1 MTGKAFAS
9 QADLADKTVTFSA
22 IGPDLYA
29 YTAQGD
35 PNTGVIVGD
44 DSCMVI
50 DAQATPAMA
59 ADVIAR
65 VRAVT
70 DKPIKYVLLSH
81 YHAVRVLG
89 ASAYGASEIVAH
101 EATRRLIVERGA
113 EDMASEI
120 GRFPR
125 LFRGKETI
133 PGLTWPTLT
142 FEGTLTLWLG
152 KRRVEI
158 MHPGRGHTAGDTI
171 AWVPDAGVMFSG
183 DLVEYRSAC
192 YCGDA
197 FLKEWPETIRR
208 LAAFAPEALVPGRGD
223 ALTGADTV
231 RAAMA
236 GTADFL
242 SALYGTAERA
252 VAKGL
257 SLKETFAAVRA
268 AMDGPF
274 GSYAIYEHCLPFN
287 VSRAWDEAR
296 GVAWP
301 RIWTDARDVAMWTEL
316 QG

>member
-1 MTGKAFAS
+1 MAGKVFAS
-9 QADLADKTVTFSA
+9 LLDLSDKIVTFSA
-22 IGPDLYA
+22 VGEGLYA

-35 PNTGVIVGD
+35 PNTGIVVGD

-50 DAQATPAMA
+50 DAQATPLMA
-59 ADVIAR
+59 QDVIAR

-89 ASAYGASEIVAH
+89 ASAYGASEIIAH
-101 EATRRLIVERGA
+101 EATRKLIVERGA

-125 LFRGKETI
+125 LFRGVDTV

-142 FEGTLTLWLG
+142 FAGSLTLWLG

-158 MHPGRGHTAGDTI
+158 SHPGRGHTAGDTI
-171 AWVPDAGVMFSG
+171 AWVPDAGVLFSG

-197 FLKEWPETIRR
+197 FLKEWPKTIMK
-208 LAAFAPEALVPGRGD
+208 LAEFSPEALVPGRGD
-223 ALTGADTV
+223 ALVGAATV
-231 RAAMA
+231 KAAMV
-236 GTADFL
+236 GTSDFL
-242 SALYGTAERA
+242 TALYGTAERS

-257 SLKETFAAVRA
+257 TLKETSSEVRKV
-268 AMDGPF
+268 MDKPF
-274 GSYAIYEHCLPFN
+274 GDYAIYEHCLPFN

-296 GVAWP
+296 GIAWP
-301 RIWTDARDVAMWTEL
+301 RIWTDERDVAMWKAL
-316 QG
+316 QD

>member
-1 MTGKAFAS
+1 MSGKAFAS
-9 QADLADKTVTFSA
+9 QADLTAKAVTFSA
-22 IGPDLYA
+22 IGKGLYA

-35 PNTGVIVGD
+35 PNTGIIIGD

-50 DAQATPAMA
+50 DAQATPLMA
-59 ADVIAR
+59 QDVIAR

-101 EATRRLIVERGA
+101 EATRKLIVERGV

-125 LFRGKETI
+125 LFRGVDTV

-142 FEGTLTLWLG
+142 FAGSLTLWLG

-158 MHPGRGHTAGDTI
+158 SHPGRGHTAGDTI
-171 AWVPDAGVMFSG
+171 AWVPDAAVLYSG
-183 DLVEYRSAC
+183 DLVEYKSAC

-197 FLKEWPETIRR
+197 FLREWPQTIAR
-208 LAAFAPEALVPGRGD
+208 LAALDAVALVPGRGD
-223 ALTGADTV
+223 ALVGSATV
-231 RAAMA
+231 KAAMA

-242 SALYGTAERA
+242 NALFGTAERA
-252 VAKGL
+252 VARGL
-257 SLKETFAAVRA
+257 SLKETAAAIRSE
-268 AMDGPF
+268 MDKPF
-274 GSYAIYEHCLPFN
+274 GDYAIYEHCLPFN
-287 VSRAWDEAR
+287 VSRAYDEAR
-296 GVAWP
+296 GIDWP
-301 RIWTDARDVAMWTEL
+301 RIWTDERDVAMWTAL
-316 QG
+316 QD

>member
-1 MTGKAFAS
+1 MAGKAFAS
-9 QADLADKTVTFSA
+9 HADMADKVVSFSR
-22 IGPDLYA
+22 IGEGLYA

-35 PNTGVIVGD
+35 PNTGIIIGD

-50 DAQATPAMA
+50 DAQATPLMA
-59 ADVIAR
+59 QDVIAR

-89 ASAYGASEIVAH
+89 ASAYGASEIIAH
-101 EATRRLIVERGA
+101 DATRQLIVERGA

-125 LFRGKETI
+125 LFRGVDTV

-142 FEGTLTLWLG
+142 FAGSLTLWLG
-152 KRRVEI
+152 QRRVEI
-158 MHPGRGHTAGDTI
+158 SHPGRGHTAGDTI

-183 DLVEYRSAC
+183 DLVEYKSAC

-197 FLKEWPETIRR
+197 FLKEWPETIRK
-208 LAAFAPEALVPGRGD
+208 LAAFSPEALVPGRGD
-223 ALTGADTV
+223 ALVGAKTV
-231 RAAMA
+231 KAAMD
-236 GTADFL
+236 GTSGFL

-257 SLKETFAAVRA
+257 TLKETAAAVRA
-268 AMDGPF
+268 VMDKPF
-274 GSYAIYEHCLPFN
+274 GDYAIYEHCLPFN
-287 VSRAWDEAR
+287 VSRAYDEAR
-296 GVAWP
+296 GIAWP
-301 RIWTDARDVAMWTEL
+301 RVWTDERDVAMWKAL
-316 QG
+316 QD

>member
-1 MTGKAFAS
+1 MSGKAFAS
-9 QADLADKTVTFSA
+9 QADLADKVVTFSA
-22 IGPDLYA
+22 IGEGLYA

-35 PNTGVIVGD
+35 PNTGIIVGD

-101 EATRRLIVERGA
+101 EETRRLIVERGA

-133 PGLTWPTLT
+133 PGLTWPTLS
-142 FEGTLTLWLG
+142 FEGRLTLWLG

-158 MHPGRGHTAGDTI
+158 WSPGRGHTAGDTV
-171 AWVPDAGVMFSG
+171 AWVPDAGVLFSG

-197 FLKEWPETIRR
+197 FLQEWPSTIAGLSK
-208 LAAFAPEALVPGRGD
+208 LAPAALVPGRGD
-223 ALTGADTV
+223 ALVGPEKV
-231 RAAMA
+231 RDAMA
-236 GTADFL
+236 GTTDFL
-242 SALYGTAERA
+242 TALYGAAERS
-252 VAKGL
+252 VARGL
-257 SLKETFAAVRA
+257 SLKETFAEIRKE
-268 AMDGPF
+268 MDGPF
-274 GSYAIYEHCLPFN
+274 ADYAIYEHCLPFN
-287 VSRAWDEAR
+287 VSRAFDEAR
-296 GVAWP
+296 GIAWP
-301 RIWTDARDVAMWTEL
+301 RIWTDERDVAMWKDL

>member
-1 MTGKAFAS
+1 MSGKAFAS
-9 QADLADKTVTFSA
+9 HADTADKVVTFSA
-22 IGPDLYA
+22 IGEGLYA

-35 PNTGVIVGD
+35 PNTGIIIGD

-50 DAQATPAMA
+50 DAQATPLMA
-59 ADVIAR
+59 QDVIAR

-70 DKPIKYVLLSH
+70 DKPVKYVLLSH

-101 EATRRLIVERGA
+101 EATRQLIVERGA

-125 LFRGKETI
+125 LFRGVDTV
-133 PGLTWPTLT
+133 PGLTWPTVT
-142 FEGTLTLWLG
+142 FAGSLTLWLG

-158 MHPGRGHTAGDTI
+158 SHPGRGHTAGDTI

-183 DLVEYRSAC
+183 DLVEYKSAC

-208 LAAFAPEALVPGRGD
+208 LAAFSPEALVPGRGD
-223 ALTGADTV
+223 ALVGTETV
-231 RAAMA
+231 KAAMA
-236 GTADFL
+236 GTSDFL
-242 SALYGTAERA
+242 GALYSTAERA

-257 SLKETFAAVRA
+257 TLKETAAEVRKV
-268 AMDGPF
+268 MDKPF
-274 GSYAIYEHCLPFN
+274 GDHAIYEHCLPFN

-296 GVAWP
+296 GIAWP
-301 RIWTDARDVAMWTEL
+301 RIWTDERDVAMWKAL
-316 QG
+316 QE

>member
-1 MTGKAFAS
+1 MAGKAFAS
-9 QADLADKTVTFSA
+9 QADLTAKAVTFSA
-22 IGPDLYA
+22 IGEGLYA

-35 PNTGVIVGD
+35 PNTGIIVGD

-50 DAQATPAMA
+50 DAQATPLMA
-59 ADVIAR
+59 QDVIAR

-89 ASAYGASEIVAH
+89 ASAYGASEIIAH
-101 EATRRLIVERGA
+101 EATRELIVERGA

-125 LFRGKETI
+125 LFRGVDTV

-142 FEGTLTLWLG
+142 FAGSLTLWLG

-158 MHPGRGHTAGDTI
+158 SHPGRGHTAGDTI
-171 AWVPDAGVMFSG
+171 AWVPDAGVLFSG

-197 FLKEWPETIRR
+197 FLREWPNTIAR
-208 LAAFAPEALVPGRGD
+208 LAALDPVALVPGRGD
-223 ALTGADTV
+223 ALVGSATV
-231 RAAMA
+231 KAAMA

-242 SALYGTAERA
+242 NALFGTAERA
-252 VAKGL
+252 VARGF
-257 SLKETFAAVRA
+257 SLKETAAAVRA
-268 AMDGPF
+268 EMDKPF
-274 GSYAIYEHCLPFN
+274 GDYAIYEHCLPFN
-287 VSRAWDEAR
+287 VSRAYDEAR
-296 GVAWP
+296 GVDWP
-301 RIWTDARDVAMWTEL
+301 RIWTDERDVAMWTAL
-316 QG
+316 QD